1 MVPAGSSGGEVK
13 EQLQHPNRALSG
25 EARENC
31 SVGKANVVPVSYT
44 EFTPSVTPRLI
55 QGNQGPLLE
64 FLVSLIKNLG
74 MDSNGSSGTILLQF
88 KRKLPRGDGG
98 DGGGGA
104 MPFKPAWRSDPG
116 GQVGTWE
123 GRRL

>member
-1 MVPAGSSGGEVK
+1 MVGGGVPAGSSGGEVK
-13 EQLQHPNRALSG
+13 EQLQHPDRALSG

-31 SVGKANVVPVSYT
+31 SVGKTNVVPVSYT

-64 FLVSLIKNLG
+64 SLVSLIKNLG

-88 KRKLPRGDGG
+88 KRKLPRGVGRQAINPSSG
-98 DGGGGA
+98 SEEVNGEGGGGYA
-104 MPFKPAWRSDPG
+104 I
-116 GQVGTWE
+116 
-123 GRRL
+123 